1 MHSSAIALALPS
13 LLRLFAMKLGGAS
26 AAVAVAAETACR
38 GGFCLNA
45 AGEEEST
52 LMQLKS
58 KPAQDSSVKASGDF
72 NYRSFQIGDW
82 PSVPPPEGSVNM
94 CDASRSGGF
103 QAPINIEVAGASY
116 ETSAIPGPKFYARDG
131 GCSEGM
137 FVNKSTAWQVDLYD
151 PKQGVGC
158 NNLEM
163 EWNGKVYVMIQFHWH
178 TLSEDTFDFHPYPMQ
193 MHMVHLAEDNSL
205 AVVGV
210 LHDTGGLW
218 FKQNSFLNGVF
229 ATGFDSMRMVSSPA
243 GQPINPYKSLLQR
256 HGEFWHY
263 PGSLTTPPCSAPVD
277 FLIAKDPVNI
287 AAVYVTNYEKYLKER
302 GGNSY
307 GQNHRPIQ
315 PLNGRDVTVGRWAE
329 VCPLNGKVP
338 NAGHLDPDFC
348 HFVEEYA

>member
-1 MHSSAIALALPS
+1 MRSSAIALALPS

-38 GGFCLNA
+38 GGSCLNA

-58 KPAQDSSVKASGDF
+58 KPAQGSSAKAAGDF
-72 NYRSFQIGDW
+72 NYRSFHIGDW
-82 PSVPPPEGSVNM
+82 PEVPMPDGIVNQCDGSFG
-94 CDASRSGGF
+94 DGF
-103 QAPINIEVAGASY
+103 QGPINLQVAGASY
-116 ETSAIPGPKFYARDG
+116 ETSAIPGPKFYAKDG
-131 GCSEGM
+131 GCSEGI

-151 PKQGVGC
+151 PQSEAGC

-178 TLSEDTFDFHPYPMQ
+178 TLSEDTVDFHPFAMQ
-193 MHMVHLAEDNSL
+193 MHMVHLADDNSL

-210 LHDTGGLW
+210 LIDTGGPW
-218 FKQNSFLNGVF
+218 FKQNSFLNGIF
-229 ATGFDSMRMVSSPA
+229 TTGFDSQRMVSSPA
-243 GQPINPYKSLLQR
+243 GHPINPYKSLLQK

-263 PGSLTTPPCSAPVD
+263 QGSLTTPPCSEGVQ
-277 FLIAKDPVNI
+277 FFTAKDPVYI
-287 AAVYVTNYEKYLKER
+287 AAVHVTTFMDYLKVR

-315 PLNGRDVTVGRWAE
+315 PLNGREVTVGRWAE
-329 VCPLNGKVP
+329 GFGEFP
-338 NAGHLDPDFC
+338 NPGDLDPYWC